1 MNSPVYITITPE
13 HVGKSLV
20 KAFGEVIFAEHL
32 NGECRPCEFLAEDVG
47 RRIYLFQPYQIVIES
62 GEQQR
67 RREAF
72 FTVHYLCQLLD
83 WTVWSARPGGPF
95 ALGEPGLRGV
105 VTPWFESLIRLEEYC
120 QENVDRFCRQI
131 SVH

>member
-13 HVGKSLV
+13 HVGKSFV

-32 NGECRPCEFLAEDVG
+32 NGGCCPCEFLAEDVG
-47 RRIYLFQPYQIVIES
+47 RRIYLLQPYQIVIEP
-62 GEQQR
+62 GEQER

-83 WTVWSARPGGPF
+83 LTVLSATPIRSLRFGSTRVEECDSLVREPDSARGILPRKTSTVFVG
-95 ALGEPGLRGV
+95 R
-105 VTPWFESLIRLEEYC
+105 
-120 QENVDRFCRQI
+120 
-131 SVH
+131 